1 MHLFGRP
8 LPAVLTSAVAA
19 ALVVGTTAIGTAAGT
34 TSSVPRYDHIFV
46 IVEENHGF
54 QDVIGNPAAPNL
66 NALAKQFGLA
76 TRYFG
81 VSHPSEPNYV
91 GLVGGST
98 FGIAS
103 DDPFYI
109 NKVTGKQNLA
119 TQLDSAGISWKAY
132 LQGIPHP
139 AYKSIGYPAKMNGA

>member
-1 MHLFGRP
+1 MHLSGRP
-8 LPAVLTSAVAA
+8 LPAVLTGALAAVLIA
-19 ALVVGTTAIGTAAGT
+19 GTTATAAATGTAAGT
-34 TSSVPRYDHIFV
+34 PTSVPRYDHIFV

-66 NALAKQFGLA
+66 NALARQFGLA

-91 GLVGGST
+91 GLLGGST
-98 FGIAS
+98 FGVAS

-109 NKVTGKQNLA
+109 NKVTGQPNLVN
-119 TQLDSAGISWKAY
+119 QLDAAGVSWKAY
-132 LQGIPHP
+132 LQGVPHP
-139 AYKSIGYPAKMNGA
+139 